1 MKLQQL
7 RYLLEVSRQ
16 GLNVSAAAEALFTSQ
31 PGISKQIRL
40 LEDELG
46 VEVFVRSGKRVTG
59 VTPPG
64 RIILEIAERMLRDAD
79 NLKQAGQEFSNKDV
93 GSLSI
98 ATTHTQARYALPEV
112 VRAFIR
118 RYPLVRLSLHQGNPT
133 QVAQMVINGEA
144 DIAIATES
152 IDRYK
157 ELVTLPCHQWN
168 RSVIVPPG
176 HPLLEQQPLSLS
188 AIAQYPLIT
197 YDFAFAGRS
206 KINKAFEAR
215 GLTPNIVLTALDS
228 DVIKTYVELG
238 LGVGIVARMAFD
250 PERDTRL
257 REMDASHLFD
267 FSITKIGLRR
277 GVYLRGYEYDFIELF
292 APHISRKTVETAINA
307 QNSTGMM
314 PLHEI

>member
-7 RYLLEVSRQ
+7 RYLQEVSRQ

-79 NLKQAGQEFSNKDV
+79 NLKQAGQEFSNKAV

-176 HPLLEQQPLSLS
+176 HPLLEQPPLSLH

-238 LGVGIVARMAFD
+238 LGVGVVARMAFD

-292 APHISRKTVETAINA
+292 APHISRKTVEAAVNA
-307 QNSTGMM
+307 HDSTGMM